1 MKIIGLDLGYSDI
14 TAAIGLFNNGEFVRM
29 HNLCLVEFM
38 NYVIPAE
45 VECYGVRFNHFW
57 ASPKHFAEEIHCNG
71 ETICRRALMS
81 FLLRKVMKGIRDN
94 NPEIADG
101 EQIMLVVGC
110 PASEE
115 WLSEKKEYE
124 QFIMEETGVAEVRV
138 IPDFSVSQRLSF

>member
-29 HNLCLVEFM
+29 HNLCLDEFM

-45 VECYGVRFNHFW
+45 VECYGVRFKHFW
-57 ASPKHFAEEIHCNG
+57 VSPKHFAEEIHCNR

-81 FLLRKVMKGIRDN
+81 FLLHKVMKRIMDN

-101 EQIMLVVGC
+101 DQIMLVVGC

-138 IPDFSVSQRLSF
+138 IPDFSVSQGLSF